1 MPSEQVKHY
10 SDGISFTWRGK
21 VILPEL
27 LSDFSPVRMCPNV
40 SLRTMSVK
48 ITVTFTFCKNVWKNY
63 LR

>member
-27 LSDFSPVRMCPNV
+27 LSDFSPECFISGIITDDV
-40 SLRTMSVK
+40 SK
-48 ITVTFTFCKNVWKNY
+48 DYGDFY
-63 LR
+63 LL